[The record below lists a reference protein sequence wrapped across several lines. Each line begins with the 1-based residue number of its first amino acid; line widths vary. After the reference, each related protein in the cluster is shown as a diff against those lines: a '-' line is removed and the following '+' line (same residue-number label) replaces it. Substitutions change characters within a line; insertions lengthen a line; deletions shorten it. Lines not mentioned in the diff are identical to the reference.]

1 VKKIVL
7 ISDTHNVLDKHFFKY
22 FSNADEIWHAGDI
35 GNLTITDKLKEFAI
49 LKAVYGNIDN
59 SIIRSEFS
67 NTLYFKCEDIN
78 VLMTHIGGY
87 PGNYNKNI
95 LPIIKEKKIDLF
107 ICGHS
112 HILKVIYDKKYNLL
126 HLNPGAMGNFGI
138 HQVKTLI
145 KFDIEKKNIKNLK
158 IIEIPKKH

>member
-1 VKKIVL
+1 MTRIGL
-7 ISDTHNVLDKHFFKY
+7 LSDTHSFLDPAVLKHFKKC
-22 FSNADEIWHAGDI
+22 DEIWHAGDI
-35 GNLTITDKLKEFAI
+35 GNLTITDKLREFAI

-67 NTLYFKCEDIN
+67 DTLYFKCEEIN
-78 VLMTHIGGY
+78 ILMTHIGGY

-126 HLNPGAMGNFGI
+126 HLNPGALGNFGI

-145 KFDIEKKNIKNLK
+145 KFDVEKKNIKNLK
-158 IIEIPKKH
+158 IIEIPKRH